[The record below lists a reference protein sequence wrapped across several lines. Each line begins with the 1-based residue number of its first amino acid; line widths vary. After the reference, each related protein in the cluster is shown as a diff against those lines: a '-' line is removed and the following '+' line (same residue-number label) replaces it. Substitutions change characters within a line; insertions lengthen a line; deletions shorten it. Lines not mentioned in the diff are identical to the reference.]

1 MTTYFINRKRDE
13 IAQLKE
19 ELNSLRVEEKRE
31 GLKKIIA
38 AMTVGKD
45 VSQLFLD
52 VLKCMETPSLELK
65 KLIYLYI
72 INYSKSQPDLAL
84 LSVNTLRK
92 DSKQQDNPLLRALA
106 VRTMGCIGVGAVTEY
121 LCDPLRDAL
130 SDGDPYV
137 RKTAAICV
145 AKLYEIKEAEV
156 ERFGFIEKLVE
167 MTGDEN
173 AMVVANTIVALGEIA
188 ISRGPILKPDK
199 RLLGQ
204 FMVALPDASEWS
216 RVYILDFLAA
226 HTPGRA
232 QDAEEVISRVVPQ
245 LSHSNSAVVLS
256 SIRVLIKY
264 MDALTDPEKVRAL
277 CRKITPALVSLMNA
291 EPEVQYIAL
300 RCINL
305 ILQKRPNL
313 IDRDVKIFFCNYNDP
328 LYVKLGKLEVIV
340 KLADYKNVEQIL
352 QELKEYSQE
361 VDIVMVRHS
370 VQAIGRCAIKL
381 DQAADTCIEVLLE
394 LIKTEITYVV
404 QEAVCVI
411 KDIFRRYPNQYEGV
425 LEEVCR
431 SLKTLDDDRAKEAM
445 VWILGEYCERI
456 KNSFELLCRF
466 VARYCPLL
474 SRVVSTRR

>member
-1 MTTYFINRKRDE
+1 MTTYFINKKRDE

-19 ELNSLRVEEKRE
+19 ELNSLHVEEKRS

-52 VLKCMETPSLELK
+52 VLKCMETPSVELK

-106 VRTMGCIGVGAVTEY
+106 VRTMGCIGVSAVTEY

-130 SDGDPYV
+130 ADGDPYV
-137 RKTAAICV
+137 RKTASICV
-145 AKLYEIKEAEV
+145 AKLFEIKEAEV

-167 MTGDEN
+167 MTADEN

-188 ISRGPILKPDK
+188 ISRGPILKPDSK
-199 RLLGQ
+199 LLGQ
-204 FMVALPDASEWS
+204 LLIALPDSSEWS
-216 RVYILDFLAA
+216 RVYLLDFLAT
-226 HTPGRA
+226 HTPSKF
-232 QDAEEVISRVVPQ
+232 QDVEEVISRVVPQ
-245 LSHSNSAVVLS
+245 LSHTNSAVVLS
-256 SIRVLIKY
+256 SIRVLIRY
-264 MDALTDPEKVRAL
+264 MDMVTDPEKIKGL

-291 EPEVQYIAL
+291 EPEIQYIAL

-340 KLADYKNVEQIL
+340 RLADYKNIEQIL

-381 DQAADTCIEVLLE
+381 DQAAETCIQVLLE
-394 LIKTEITYVV
+394 LIRTEITYVV
-404 QEAVCVI
+404 QEAICVI

-425 LEEVCR
+425 LKEICR

-445 VWILGEYCERI
+445 IWILGEYCERI
-456 KNSFELLCRF
+456 DNSFDLLCRF
-466 VARYCPLL
+466 V
-474 SRVVSTRR
+474 SR